1 MKRIIKYCGV
11 SHIIT
16 TICFILFSIIFNN
29 VSAQDHGPDVILT
42 TEGKYV
48 EGIYVYEDR
57 DLIILGRK
65 NKLGMKRLIILDKN
79 YDIYSLN
86 RWNQSERI
94 IYKQDF
100 KIGNVLT
107 PREMKFNIE
116 GIMDAR
122 ERCNMTPI
130 FVGSYLT
137 GLSTVMLETY
147 DYENNKFFRGNSPTT
162 KQFLVP
168 FVVTITID
176 LFPQKVSRRHMDPD
190 YYTNIDYEAGFK
202 YQRNIKRRFSAAGG
216 SFLGIATGI
225 ATYFIINP

>member
-29 VSAQDHGPDVILT
+29 VSAQTHEPDVILT

-48 EGIYVYEDR
+48 KGIYVYEDR

-65 NKLGMKRLIILDKN
+65 NKLGMKRLIPFEKK
-79 YDIYSLN
+79 YDIYSLS

-94 IYKQDF
+94 IYKQDL

-107 PREMKFNIE
+107 QTQMGDNIN
-116 GIMDAR
+116 GILDAK
-122 ERCNMTPI
+122 ERCDMTPVFI
-130 FVGSYLT
+130 GSYLT
-137 GLSTVMLETY
+137 GLSTVVLETY
-147 DYENNKFFRGNSPTT
+147 DYKNNKFFRGNSPTT

-176 LFPQKVSRRHMDPD
+176 LFPQKISRKHMDPD
-190 YYTNIDYEAGFK
+190 YYTNLDYEAGFK
-202 YQRNIKRRFSAAGG
+202 YKRNIKRRFSAAGG

-225 ATYFIINP
+225 ATYLIINP

>member
-1 MKRIIKYCGV
+1 MKRITKYCRA

-57 DLIILGRK
+57 DLIIFGRK
-65 NKLGMKRLIILDKN
+65 NKLGMKRLIPFDKN
-79 YDIYSLN
+79 YDVYSLN

-100 KIGNVLT
+100 KIGNVFT
-107 PREMKFNIE
+107 PDEMRLNIN

-122 ERCNMTPI
+122 ERYNGKWVFI
-130 FVGSYLT
+130 GSYLT
-137 GLSTVMLETY
+137 GLSTVMLQTY
-147 DYENNKFFRGNSPTT
+147 DYKENKLFTGRPPTT
-162 KQFLVP
+162 AQFLVP
-168 FVVTITID
+168 LGVTITVD
-176 LFPQKVSRRHMDPD
+176 LFPQRIKPRNVDID
-190 YYTNIDYEAGFK
+190 YYDDPYYEAGYR
-202 YQRNIKRRFSAAGG
+202 YQRNCKRRVNAASG

-225 ATYFIINP
+225 VTYFIVNK